1 MWAANLHK
9 TGMARREDEFYRRGQ
24 NPDEGDAAARRG
36 VAVSRPAGPA
46 DDDEIERRAVGLDE
60 EEDSPFLRGQK
71 RVPVRRGPVTKK
83 AASRIKLA
91 LVAGGL
97 VLTLG
102 GVSAGLYAYG
112 SSSWRFRIDSSDN
125 LEIAGIH
132 NVSHGQVM
140 EVFGADIGRNI
151 FFVPLSERKKQLEE
165 IAWVESATVMRLL
178 PNRLRVNVV
187 ERTPLAFVRIGSK
200 VSLIDAAGVVMDIS
214 GKGAHNYSF
223 PVIVGM
229 EANEPLSTRAARMK
243 IYARVMN
250 DLDGSGARY
259 SEAISE
265 VELNDPEDV
274 KATVADAHGA
284 VLLHLG
290 DGDFLER
297 YKIYLAHAQEWRQQ
311 FSKLDSVDLRYDRQ
325 VIVNPDSRSG
335 AAGRKVSI
343 KPALHH

>member
-1 MWAANLHK
+1 
-9 TGMARREDEFYRRGQ
+9 MARREDEFYRRGQ
-24 NPDEGDAAARRG
+24 KEEEDDPARR
-36 VAVSRPAGPA
+36 VAVSRRTEAAEPA
-46 DDDEIERRAVGLDE
+46 DDDEIERRAVDLDE
-60 EEDSPFLRGQK
+60 AEDSPFLRAQK
-71 RVPVRRGPVTKK
+71 RVPPRRGPVTKK

-91 LVAGGL
+91 LIAGGI

-102 GVSAGLYAYG
+102 GVGAGFYAYG

-132 NVSHGQVM
+132 NVSRAQVM

-178 PNRLRVNVV
+178 PNRLGVNVV
-187 ERTPLAFVRIGSK
+187 ERIPLAFVRIGSK
-200 VSLIDAAGVVMDIS
+200 VSLIDAAGVAMDIS

-274 KATVADAHGA
+274 KATVADAQGA

>member
-1 MWAANLHK
+1 
-9 TGMARREDEFYRRGQ
+9 MARREDEFYRRGQ

-46 DDDEIERRAVGLDE
+46 DDDEIERRAVDLDE
-60 EEDSPFLRGQK
+60 AEDSPFLRGQK

-102 GVSAGLYAYG
+102 RLSAGLYAYG

-125 LEIAGIH
+125 LHIAGIH

-187 ERTPLAFVRIGSK
+187 ERTLWSFVCIGSI
-200 VSLIDAAGVVMDIS
+200 VLLIDAAWFVLDIF
-214 GKGAHNYSF
+214 GKGTQNYYF
-223 PVIVGM
+223 PVSGGVRST
-229 EANEPLSTRAARMK
+229 EPLSTRAARMK
-243 IYARVMN
+243 IYAR
-250 DLDGSGARY
+250 
-259 SEAISE
+259 
-265 VELNDPEDV
+265 
-274 KATVADAHGA
+274 
-284 VLLHLG
+284 
-290 DGDFLER
+290 
-297 YKIYLAHAQEWRQQ
+297 
-311 FSKLDSVDLRYDRQ
+311 
-325 VIVNPDSRSG
+325 
-335 AAGRKVSI
+335 
-343 KPALHH
+343 